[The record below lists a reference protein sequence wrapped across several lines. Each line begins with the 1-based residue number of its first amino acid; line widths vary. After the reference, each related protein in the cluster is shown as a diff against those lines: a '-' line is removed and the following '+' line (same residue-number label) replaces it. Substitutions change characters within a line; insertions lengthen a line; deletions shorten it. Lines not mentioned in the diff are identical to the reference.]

1 MSIEVDHSRHVCYF
15 VARIWLLIKCAVNNS
30 INVTGWPVCSQSA
43 LHDCAAQLHHGNSV
57 LGTLHVRVI
66 QKSDTF
72 PSAAWTTTSS
82 RRSTISDLLGD
93 RRATVLVRDGK
104 RTEDLQRGCGQ
115 YVVGFMEFII
125 LYSIYNIVWVAHWR
139 ERTAQRKST
148 ACCRCP
154 PP

>member
-115 YVVGFMEFII
+115 YDEVAWEEEEDHVVP
-125 LYSIYNIVWVAHWR
+125 
-139 ERTAQRKST
+139 QRKPRDGRQADRGRAAS
-148 ACCRCP
+148 
-154 PP
+154 